1 MLAQRRACSVRAGQA
16 EPTAATRKREVRGK
30 VAKFLLCFTHNTD
43 YLFLKVFIVE
53 EVAVK
58 GQVAENGTR
67 DGWSCYYSQ
76 YSLSP
81 ERKGQALFAPLSCRF
96 PNLLSA

>member
-58 GQVAENGTR
+58 GQVAENGPR
-67 DGWSCYYSQ
+67 DGWSCLLFSAFPQ
-76 YSLSP
+76 PREEGSSP
-81 ERKGQALFAPLSCRF
+81 LCPTVM
-96 PNLLSA
+96 